1 MNKDI
6 FEGKLKEISGEIRK
20 KWGEITDD
28 EIARTKGNAQALS
41 GLVQQKMGLSKDE
54 ASRQVDSFMT
64 SMEEKY
70 GRSKSSFSDKV
81 NEKIEKAKDRL
92 SH

>member
-6 FEGKLKEISGEIRK
+6 FEGKLKEISGEIKK

-28 EIARTKGNAQALS
+28 EIVRTKGNAQALS

-70 GRSKSSFSDKV
+70 GRSKSSLGDKV

>member
-6 FEGKLKEISGEIRK
+6 FEGKLKEISGEIKK

-70 GRSKSSFSDKV
+70 GRSKSSFSNKV
-81 NEKIEKAKDRL
+81 NQKIEKAKDRL